1 MSDVLD
7 LARRAVACTHWRW
20 VPGMADKRGW
30 RATDCG
36 HGQIAWTQEQDLLE
50 LGACGDLPDLDD
62 PATIG
67 CLLAL
72 VREAWGSPHI
82 GLLWFEADDG
92 LHVCSV
98 TRERADLWESVHIVA
113 EASTE
118 AAALVAALEAAPC

>member
-1 MSDVLD
+1 MRDLHFGRVIDVHVD
-7 LARRAVACTHWRW
+7 EIVFHDCRVAAFAKAQ
-20 VPGMADKRGW
+20 PD
-30 RATDCG
+30 
-36 HGQIAWTQEQDLLE
+36 Q
-50 LGACGDLPDLDD
+50 PDLDD
-62 PATIG
+62 PATLG

-98 TRERADLWESVHIVA
+98 TRERADLWESVRIVA

-118 AAALVAALEAAPC
+118 AAALVAALEAAP